1 MIRTENTKRTLE
13 RKFWSSGWISLWVLA
28 YSYERHWY
36 LFSLFLRQKK
46 VFVCFASICTISPC
60 LKFLQGFYWKKKISS
75 YLYTTELL
83 KEHATF
89 CKIKSGQRV
98 TNRYMLHYLLPHLT
112 ARLTEKKNLLPLQLL
127 SLLNMKWLKN
137 TESIQVLLLR
147 PRDEYLLGH
156 LVTGSYIC
164 IKKNLNSPYL
174 NWWKHDNSLW
184 ELRVCPGLQSIV
196 ILTVILIQA
205 EDVDGCILFSSH
217 SWIIF

>member
-75 YLYTTELL
+75 YLYTIVLL

-89 CKIKSGQRV
+89 CKIKLGQRV

-112 ARLTEKKNLLPLQLL
+112 ARLTLKKKTS
-127 SLLNMKWLKN
+127 SLYNYYHFWIWNDWRTQKACKSCYYGQEMN
-137 TESIQVLLLR
+137 TF
-147 PRDEYLLGH
+147 
-156 LVTGSYIC
+156 LVT
-164 IKKNLNSPYL
+164 
-174 NWWKHDNSLW
+174 W
-184 ELRVCPGLQSIV
+184 
-196 ILTVILIQA
+196 
-205 EDVDGCILFSSH
+205 
-217 SWIIF
+217 